1 MNRVKTREVE
11 MTLRITTLS
20 ENTAGRD
27 FLGEWGLSIL
37 LETENEA
44 ILFDTG
50 KSISTVYNADILHID
65 LARISKI
72 VLSHGHYDH
81 TGGLRD
87 VLRRNGKEVEVIA
100 HPDIWQAKYA
110 RRKDEPDRY
119 IGIPFQRSELESLGA
134 HFKLTKNPLEIA
146 FNIMT
151 TGEVPMVTDFE
162 QVDEGLFVRDDSG
175 WQPDKVMDDQAL
187 VIKTG
192 AGLVVILGCAHR
204 GMINTLYQARKLTG
218 VEKIHTVIGGSHL
231 MGVSEE
237 RLWQTIDALRSLDI
251 QRLGLCHCTDLPAAS
266 ILHQEFSE
274 TFFFNK
280 AGSITELE

>member
-50 KSISTVYNADILHID
+50 KSISTVYNTDILHID
-65 LARISKI
+65 LAHVGKI

-87 VLRRNGKEVEVIA
+87 VLRRIGKEIEVYA

-110 RRKDEPDRY
+110 RHKDEPDRY

-134 HFKLTKNPLEIA
+134 RFVLTKEPLEIA
-146 FNIMT
+146 NSIMT
-151 TGEVPMVTDFE
+151 TGEVPVVTDFE
-162 QVDEGLFVRDDSG
+162 QVDEGLFVRYDSG

-187 VIKTG
+187 LIKTG
-192 AGLVVILGCAHR
+192 SGLVVILGCAHR
-204 GMINTLYQARKLTG
+204 GMINTLYHARKLTG
-218 VEKIHTVIGGSHL
+218 VDKIHTVIGGSHL
-231 MGVSEE
+231 VGASEE
-237 RLWQTIDALRSLDI
+237 RLWQTIDALRSI
-251 QRLGLCHCTDLPAAS
+251 GVQRMGLCHCTDLPAAS
-266 ILHQEFSE
+266 ILRQEFSE
-274 TFFFNK
+274 GFFFNK
-280 AGSITELE
+280 AGSITEFE

>member
-1 MNRVKTREVE
+1 MS
-11 MTLRITTLS
+11 LRITTLS

-37 LETENEA
+37 VETENA
-44 ILFDTG
+44 TILFDTG
-50 KSISTVYNADILHID
+50 KSISTVYNVDTLHMD
-65 LARISKI
+65 LARVSKI

-87 VLRRNGKEVEVIA
+87 VLRRMGKEVEVIA

-119 IGIPFQRSELESLGA
+119 IGIPFQRKELESLGA
-134 HFKLTKNPLEIA
+134 RFKLAKESLKIA
-146 FNIMT
+146 DNIMT
-151 TGEVPMVTDFE
+151 TGEVPMATDFE
-162 QVDEGLFVRDDSG
+162 QVDDGLFVRDDLD

-204 GMINTLYQARKLTG
+204 GMINTLYHARKLTG
-218 VEKIHTVIGGSHL
+218 VDKIHTVIGGSHL
-231 MGVSEE
+231 VGVSEE
-237 RLWQTIDALRSLDI
+237 RLWQTIDALRSLGI
-251 QRLGLCHCTDLPAAS
+251 QRMGLCHCTDLPAAS
-266 ILHQEFSE
+266 ILHQEFGE

-280 AGSITELE
+280 AGSITEFK